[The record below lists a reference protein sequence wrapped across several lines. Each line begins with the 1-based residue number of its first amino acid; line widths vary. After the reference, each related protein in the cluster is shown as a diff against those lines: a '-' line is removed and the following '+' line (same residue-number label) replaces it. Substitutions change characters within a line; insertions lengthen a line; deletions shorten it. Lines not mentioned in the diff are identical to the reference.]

1 MKTINKTIDGV
12 KHKFSSKIGKVL
24 VANGETFELNEYTQ
38 TIDGKTYNGQRK
50 WYVNPKSG
58 MNYERFVFNGVEYN
72 SEVAFARAALSTV
85 DFDALMSELD
95 EINDRYFTDEM
106 WNDADQRERDEM
118 AKPACF
124 AFTLNHKEMTPT
136 EWGKFF
142 DYLEDFN
149 YHTERKLLKKIL
161 GM

>member
-1 MKTINKTIDGV
+1 MTQIKVNFKT
-12 KHKFSSKIGKVL
+12 
-24 VANGETFELNEYTQ
+24 
-38 TIDGKTYNGQRK
+38 
-50 WYVNPKSG
+50 P
-58 MNYERFVFNGVEYN
+58 
-72 SEVAFARAALSTV
+72 

-106 WNDADQRERDEM
+106 WNDADQRERDAM

-124 AFTLNHKEMTPT
+124 AFTLNHKELTPKQ
-136 EWGKFF
+136 WGKFF